1 MLATQDDNESMAFE
15 ENKEGVRESSCEKKD
30 FVGIMRKEEAM
41 RREERKKKVKG
52 KEQPERLT
60 KIEMTLP

>member
-1 MLATQDDNESMAFE
+1 MAFE
-15 ENKEGVRESSCEKKD
+15 EKVEGVRESSCEKKD